1 MLTGAHRLAR
11 RSLRNATDVILFA
24 ILFKSLTED
33 GILWAAD
40 LLAMASEVCRA
51 CRQDFGLEVQSQIA
65 THLSEIGILYYITY
79 TKIQSY
85 NI

>member
-11 RSLRNATDVILFA
+11 KSLRNATDVILFA

-51 CRQDFGLEVQSQIA
+51 CRQDFGLGVAKSP
-65 THLSEIGILYYITY
+65 THLSEIGLFCYIIY
-79 TKIQSY
+79 TNIQSY